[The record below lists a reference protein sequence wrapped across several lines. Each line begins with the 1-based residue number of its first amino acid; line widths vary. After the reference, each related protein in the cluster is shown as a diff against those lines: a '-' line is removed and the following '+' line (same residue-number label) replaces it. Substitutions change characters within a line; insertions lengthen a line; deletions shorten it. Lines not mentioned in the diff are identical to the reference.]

1 MKKFLSGIAP
11 LGMVCLASTGVF
23 AQDKANGEKVHQAK
37 CAGCP
42 GADGKGDRESDQG
55 AGHLLPRNNERIGCG
70 VDGHHRVKG
79 QNKMLGYGKKVTDAD
94 VVAYMRSL
102 CK

>member
-42 GADGKGDRESDQG
+42 GADGKGETATGKATKARDICSHEITKESD
-55 AGHLLPRNNERIGCG
+55 A
-70 VDGHHRVKG
+70 
-79 QNKMLGYGKKVTDAD
+79 A
-94 VVAYMRSL
+94 
-102 CK
+102 